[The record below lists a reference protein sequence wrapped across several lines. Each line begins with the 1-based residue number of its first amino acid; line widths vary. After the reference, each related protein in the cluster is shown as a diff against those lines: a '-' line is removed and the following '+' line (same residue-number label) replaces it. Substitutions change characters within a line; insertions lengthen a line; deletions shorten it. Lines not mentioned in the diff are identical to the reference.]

1 MGNSWD
7 GEMFSRY
14 FTRIFKKVMGTV
26 CIGCERVHGG
36 ETLWCS
42 ECAAA
47 LPWWSAARAC
57 LRCAEPLAATDE
69 EGAICERCLVEPP
82 PFASAAAAF
91 WYRPP
96 IDQWVLRLKFGYQ
109 LTYAAALGTAIA
121 QQVGARGDLVIP
133 IPLSAERQRQRGF
146 NQAAEIARHLA
157 GYWQLPWSR
166 RALVRTKSTAM
177 QARLSAVSRQQNV
190 AHAFRVAERRLV
202 AARHVVL
209 IDDVMTTGATLAAA
223 AHALLAAGAVRVD
236 VVVAARASAVP
247 ANKG

>member
-1 MGNSWD
+1 
-7 GEMFSRY
+7 MFGRY
-14 FTRIFKKVMGTV
+14 FTRIFKKVMGSV
-26 CIGCERVHGG
+26 CIGCERVDGSD
-36 ETLWCS
+36 TPWCA

-47 LPWWSAARAC
+47 LPWWSGAHAC
-57 LRCAEPLAATDE
+57 LRCAQPLAAPDE

-96 IDQWVLRLKFGYQ
+96 IDQWVLRLKFGHQ
-109 LTYAAALGTAIA
+109 LIYALALATAIA
-121 QQVGARGDLVIP
+121 EQVDARGEIIIP
-133 IPLSAERQRQRGF
+133 IPLSADRQQQRGF
-146 NQAAEIARHLA
+146 NQAAEIARHVA
-157 GYWQLPWSR
+157 AAWQVAWSS

-190 AHAFRVAERRLV
+190 AHAFRVVERRLV

-223 AHALLAAGAVRVD
+223 TDALLAVGAARVD
-236 VVVAARASAVP
+236 VVVAARAAAVP
-247 ANKG
+247 ANRA